1 MGQGFGPG
9 GRRWEECLRLFRRRL
24 KRKEMTIAKSD
35 VYSISS
41 GKVDIALCFVS
52 QRKRR
57 NGTSSRTRGCLECR
71 IYRKAVTYLHYLH
84 GCYD

>member
-9 GRRWEECLRLFRRRL
+9 GRRWEESLRLFRRRL
-24 KRKEMTIAKSD
+24 KTKEMTIAKSD

-41 GKVDIALCFVS
+41 GKVDIAVCFVS

-57 NGTSSRTRGCLECR
+57 NGTSSHTRGCLE
-71 IYRKAVTYLHYLH
+71 
-84 GCYD
+84 